1 MAAPL
6 MEGIANLQDD
16 SGYCLITK
24 AQLKKNQNNLPGLG
38 LTEGWGFLR
47 TKYRGGLKT
56 KKKKQQQK
64 SPIIYRFK
72 KPKS

>member
-24 AQLKKNQNNLPGLG
+24 AQLKK
-38 LTEGWGFLR
+38 
-47 TKYRGGLKT
+47 TK
-56 KKKKQQQK
+56 Q
-64 SPIIYRFK
+64 PARFG
-72 KPKS
+72 SNRRMGISED